1 MRSSPLP
8 FPLGLER
15 VDGPPAL
22 SQTGLMGSLYIV
34 SWNINSVRLRAPNVA
49 AFVNAEAPDVIC
61 LQETKCL
68 DAEYPVKAFE
78 EMGLKHLAFKGQRGG
93 HHGVAIAS
101 RFPIEPL
108 EAPALCREG
117 HARVV
122 AGRIKGVEV
131 HNIYLPAGGDVPDPD
146 KNDKFAH
153 KLDFLKK
160 LGTQYS
166 KLQKATDDPRIL
178 VGDLNVAP
186 HEQDV
191 WSHKQLLKIVS
202 HTPIETELLEASRKK
217 GGFTDIARHLHADDQ
232 KLYTWWSY
240 RAKDWAASNRGRRL
254 DHIWANGSALDK
266 VMAETYAIHLGW
278 RGGYKP
284 SDHAPISIRLNV

>member
-1 MRSSPLP
+1 MSSFHL
-8 FPLGLER
+8 
-15 VDGPPAL
+15 
-22 SQTGLMGSLYIV
+22 V
-34 SWNINSVRLRAPNVA
+34 SWNINSVRLRAPNIA
-49 AFVNAEAPDVIC
+49 AFVEDEAPDIIC

-68 DAEYPVKAFE
+68 DDEFPVKAFE
-78 EMGLKHLAFKGQRGG
+78 AMGLPHLALHGQRGG

-101 RFPIEPL
+101 RFPIEAVT
-108 EAPALCREG
+108 APKLCSEG

-122 AGRIKGVEV
+122 AARIKGVEV
-131 HNIYLPAGGDVPDPD
+131 HNIYLPAGGDVPDPE

-160 LGTQYS
+160 LGRDYG
-166 KLQKATDDPRIL
+166 KLKKDGAPRIL

-186 HEQDV
+186 HEHDV

-202 HTPIETELLEASRKK
+202 HTPAETELLEASRKK
-217 GGFTDIARHLHADDQ
+217 GGFHDIARLRHEDGE

-254 DHIWANGSALDK
+254 DHIWSNESALPLTD
-266 VMAETYAIHLGW
+266 MESYRIHLAW
-278 RGGYKP
+278 RGGFKP
-284 SDHAPISIRLNV
+284 SDHAPISVRVSAP